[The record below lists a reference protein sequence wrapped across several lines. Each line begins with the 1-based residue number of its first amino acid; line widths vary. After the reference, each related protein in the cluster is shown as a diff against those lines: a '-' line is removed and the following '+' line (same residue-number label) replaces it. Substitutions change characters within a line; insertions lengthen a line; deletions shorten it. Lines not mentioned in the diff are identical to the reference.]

1 MPSVFER
8 LKARA
13 KILKTQTHALYLVY
27 RDPRCPWYARALAIA
42 VVAYAVSPI
51 DFIPD
56 PIPVLGYLDDALI
69 IPAGFWLALRLV
81 PTDVLAEARRAA
93 ESTDIDLG
101 PAGRAAAAIVVVTWL
116 AAAALIAWIAWRV
129 VATR

>member
-1 MPSVFER
+1 MFER

-13 KILKTQTHALYLVY
+13 KILQTQTHALYLVY

-51 DFIPD
+51 DLIPD

-93 ESTDIDLG
+93 ESADIDLG
-101 PAGRAAAAIVVVTWL
+101 PAGRAVTQLSAADKSSPSKIGAVHAIRL
-116 AAAALIAWIAWRV
+116 
-129 VATR
+129 